1 MIMPDTQP
9 LANNTDL
16 GEDTGKTP
24 LSSMSPPIPYT
35 APFHLQAMAHLYGIK
50 SATPEKAR
58 VLEIGC
64 KDGGNLLP
72 FALANPQSQSV
83 GVDLDAEKIEKGSV
97 LIKQLELDNIALF
110 ALDIES
116 LLACDPG
123 KFDYIII
130 HGLFSLIGG
139 ETRDALLRF
148 CRDHL
153 TAEGIVCYCYNT
165 YPGWKTGEILRDA
178 IQLHSG
184 LAHDEQTAQAS
195 ARAMLTYLSLGTSA
209 DNPQNAALKTFIE
222 QAEKQSD
229 VDFALNYLQGLNQ
242 PCYFVDFYS
251 QITQNGFAYVG
262 DVRAYTELAGH
273 YGDQVSR
280 LHETICPENTTYLRQ
295 QYLDFAVNRSQR
307 FSMLVPQK
315 RAEAVLPEPD
325 LSRLADFNWAGN
337 FQRAKASN
345 GNTLNVHTSSTGE
358 TISTENQVVLSI
370 LDALGE
376 AWPAGLTLDQL
387 VFNTQLPEKE
397 TENHRQNVLDALK
410 NLFVKG
416 ISGVYTRIGDCTY
429 RNSRHKT
436 LTGLPGLASTDLA
449 FNFWHE
455 PVSLDSEERRFLEQL
470 SSSSQHKNSTF
481 YSQLWALRDKGVVW
495 GTPRAW
501 RDYLQEAIVKADA
514 AQVAVYVQSL
524 VVYTSET
531 HSGGFVEPEK
541 SAAHKKNKP
550 QDKNPLNR
558 KVYEEIDRLTTLG
571 HFAEVRTKAE
581 EIMSTYPDNLWVW
594 YPFVNTY
601 VRTGDFDG
609 ALSVITRAIA
619 LMPFNWDFYVDLAVC
634 FWKKNELHHGMAL
647 TRKVLRCDKQK
658 GLAWDT
664 LAVFLNITHSLDSAF
679 KCMEKALQIEPE
691 NPTFISHMG
700 MVCHNLGRKDAIQY
714 HRKTI
719 ALMPQAFHL
728 YSNLLLGLSHDVN
741 MTPQALFQEH
751 LIFGKRV
758 EEAAERYHCQ
768 FAYSLDKAARRPLRI
783 GFISGDFGNHPVT
796 NFLEPIWNSLDRSAF
811 SLYAYSSFQRNDEK
825 ADSLKQTAAG
835 WHDVDKMGD
844 LELATLINKDE
855 IDILI
860 DLSGHTAYN
869 RLPVLA
875 LKPAPI
881 QMTWIGYPGT
891 TGMKSVDYILLD
903 LHYIQG
909 GALDPYLTEKIIYLP
924 SVKYFE
930 PVKDS
935 PEVNE
940 LPALKNG
947 YLTFAS
953 FNRPQKITDETLA
966 LWAKVL
972 TAMPDSRLIMGYMTG
987 QETIDYFR
995 GRLVEFGVKEEQL
1008 SFRMRTGLKEY
1019 LGMHREVDLL
1029 LDTYPYTGGTTV
1041 SHAAWMGVPV
1051 LTREGESIA
1060 SRQGSVTMRILGLD
1074 DFISTEEDEFVQ
1086 KALYW
1091 RQSLEKLS
1099 DVRAGIRGRIAARMN
1114 SVLSPSI
1121 YFEHAIRNAWQ
1132 IYCEGKE
1139 PRTFSID
1146 WENES

>member
-1 MIMPDTQP
+1 MPDTQP
-9 LANNTDL
+9 LANNDDL
-16 GEDTGKTP
+16 GEDTGKIP
-24 LSSMSPPIPYT
+24 LSSITPPIPYT
-35 APFHLQAMAHLYGIK
+35 APFHLQATAHLYGVR
-50 SATPEKAR
+50 SAAPEAAR

-83 GVDLDAEKIEKGSV
+83 GVDLDAEHIEKGNA

-110 ALDIES
+110 ALDLES

-139 ETRDALLRF
+139 ETREALLRF
-148 CRDHL
+148 CSEHL
-153 TAEGIVCYCYNT
+153 TAEGMVCYCYNT
-165 YPGWKTGEILRDA
+165 YPGWKTGEVLRDA
-178 IQLHSG
+178 IQLHSS
-184 LAHDEQTAQAS
+184 LANDEKTAQSS
-195 ARAMLTYLSLGTSA
+195 ARAMLTYLSLGTA
-209 DNPQNAALKTFIE
+209 PDNPQNAALKAFIE

-229 VDFALNYLQGLNQ
+229 VDFALHYLQGLNQ

-251 QITQNGFAYVG
+251 QITQTGFAYVG

-307 FSMLVPQK
+307 FSMLIPQT
-315 RAEAVLPEPD
+315 RAADILSEPD
-325 LSRLADFNWAGN
+325 LTKLADLNWAGN
-337 FQRAKASN
+337 FQRVTASN
-345 GNTLNVHTSSTGE
+345 GSTLNAHTSGVGE
-358 TISTENQVVLSI
+358 NISTENPVVLSI
-370 LDALGE
+370 LDTLGE
-376 AWPAGLTLDQL
+376 AWPASLTLEQL
-387 VFNTQLPEKE
+387 VFNTRLPEKE
-397 TENHRQNVLDALK
+397 SENHQQDVLVALK

-416 ISGVYTRIGDCTY
+416 ISGIYMRIGNCPY
-429 RNSRHKT
+429 RNSKHKT
-436 LTGLPGLASTDLA
+436 LTNLPGIASTDLA

-455 PVSLDSEERRFLEQL
+455 PVSLDSDERQFLQQL
-470 SSSSQHKNSTF
+470 SSSSLSKDRAF
-481 YSQLWALRDKGVVW
+481 YSQLWALRNKGVIW

-501 RDYLQEAIVKADA
+501 RDCLQEAIVNADVG
-514 AQVAVYVQSL
+514 QVAVYIQSL
-524 VVYTSET
+524 VMYTSET
-531 HSGGFVEPEK
+531 SAGGFVEPEK
-541 SAAHKKNKP
+541 SSAHKKNKQ
-550 QDKNPLNR
+550 QDKKPLSR
-558 KVYEEIDRLTTLG
+558 KVYEELDRITALG
-571 HFAEVRTKAE
+571 QFAEVRARTE
-581 EIMSTYPDNLWVW
+581 EIISTYPDNLGVW

-609 ALSVITRAIA
+609 AMGVITRAIS

-634 FWKKNELHHGMAL
+634 FWKKNELHQGMAL
-647 TRKVLRCDKQK
+647 TRKVLRCDKRK

-664 LAVFLNITHSLDSAF
+664 LAVLLNITHSLDAAF
-679 KCMEKALQIEPE
+679 LCMEKALQIDPE
-691 NPTFISHMG
+691 NPNFISHMG
-700 MVCHNLGRKDAIQY
+700 MICHNLGRKDAIKY

-719 ALMPQAFHL
+719 ELMPHAFHL
-728 YSNLLLGLSHDVN
+728 HSNLLLGLSHDISI
-741 MTPQALFQEH
+741 TPQALFQEH
-751 LIFGKRV
+751 LMFGQRV
-758 EEAAERYHCQ
+758 EDAIARHHCQ
-768 FAYSLDKAARRPLRI
+768 FAYSINKDAHRPLRI
-783 GFISGDFGNHPVT
+783 GFISGDFGDHPVT
-796 NFLEPIWNSLDRSAF
+796 NFLEPIWNSLDRKAF
-811 SLYAYSSFQRNDEK
+811 SLYAYSSFQRNDAK

-903 LHYIQG
+903 LHYLQG

-940 LPALKNG
+940 LPALRNG

-972 TAMPDSRLIMGYMTG
+972 TAMPDSRLIMGYMSG

-995 GRLVEFGVKEEQL
+995 DRLIEFGVKEEQL

-1074 DFISTEEDEFVQ
+1074 DFISTTEDEFVQ

-1099 DVRAGIRGRIAARMN
+1099 EIRAGIRGRIASRMN

-1121 YFEHAIRNAWQ
+1121 YFECAIRNAWQ
-1132 IYCEGKE
+1132 IYCEGNE
-1139 PRTFSID
+1139 PRTFRID

>member
-1 MIMPDTQP
+1 MTMPDTQP

-16 GEDTGKTP
+16 GEDTGKAP
-24 LSSMSPPIPYT
+24 LSSMSPPIPHT
-35 APFHLQAMAHLYGIK
+35 APFHLQATAHLYGIK
-50 SATPEKAR
+50 SAAPEKAR

-72 FALANPQSQSV
+72 FALANPQAQAV
-83 GVDLDAEKIEKGSV
+83 GVDLDAEQIEKGNG
-97 LIKQLELDNIALF
+97 LIQQLELENIALF
-110 ALDIES
+110 ALDLES

-123 KFDYIII
+123 TFDYIII

-148 CRDHL
+148 CHEHL
-153 TAEGIVCYCYNT
+153 TTEGIVCYCYNT

-184 LAHDEQTAQAS
+184 LASDEQTANAS
-195 ARAMLTYLSLGTSA
+195 ARAMLTYMSLGTA
-209 DNPQNAALKTFIE
+209 PDNPQNAALKSFIE

-229 VDFALNYLQGLNQ
+229 VDFALLYLQGLNQ

-251 QITQNGFAYVG
+251 QITQGGFAYVG
-262 DVRAYTELAGH
+262 DVRAYTELAEH
-273 YGDQVSR
+273 YGDQVSH
-280 LHETICPENTTYLRQ
+280 LHETICPENTVYLRQ

-307 FSMLVPQK
+307 FSILVPQE
-315 RAEAVLPEPD
+315 RAGDILSGPD
-325 LSRLADFNWAGN
+325 LAKLADFNWAGN
-337 FQRAKASN
+337 FQRVRAD
-345 GNTLNVHTSSTGE
+345 GNRILNAHTSGNGE
-358 TISTENQVVLSI
+358 TISTDNPVVLSI

-376 AWPAGLTLDQL
+376 AWPASLSLDQL
-387 VFNTQLPEKE
+387 VFNTRFPEKE
-397 TENHRQNVLDALK
+397 TDNHQQDVLDALRS
-410 NLFVKG
+410 LFAKG
-416 ISGVYTRIGDCTY
+416 IDGVYIRIGNCPY

-436 LTGLPGLASTDLA
+436 LTGLPGLAITDLA

-455 PVSLDSEERRFLEQL
+455 PVSLDSDERLFLQQL
-470 SSSSQHKNSTF
+470 PPSLKDNDNAF
-481 YSQLWALRDKGVVW
+481 YSQLWALRNKGVVW

-514 AQVAVYVQSL
+514 TQVAVYIQSL
-524 VVYTSET
+524 VVYVSET
-531 HSGGFVEPEK
+531 NAGGFIEPEK
-541 SAAHKKNKP
+541 PVTHKKNKL
-550 QDKNPLNR
+550 QDKNPLSR
-558 KVYEEIDRLTTLG
+558 KVYEEMDRLTALG

-581 EIMSTYPDNLWVW
+581 EIISTYPDNLSVW

-609 ALSVITRAIA
+609 ALGVITRAIA
-619 LMPFNWDFYVDLAVC
+619 LMPFNWDFYVDLSVC
-634 FWKKNELHHGMAL
+634 FWKKNEWHHGMAL
-647 TRKVLRCDKQK
+647 TRKVLRCDKRK

-664 LAVFLNITHSLDSAF
+664 LAVLLNITHNLDSAF
-679 KCMEKALQIEPE
+679 ICMEKALQIDPE
-691 NPTFISHMG
+691 NPNFISHMG
-700 MVCHNLGRKDAIQY
+700 MICHNLGRKDAIKY

-719 ALMPQAFHL
+719 ELMPEAFHL
-728 YSNLLLGLSHDVN
+728 YSNLLLGLSHDVDV
-741 MTPQALFQEH
+741 TPQALYQEH
-751 LIFGKRV
+751 VLFGNRV
-758 EEAAERYHCQ
+758 EAAAANYHQ
-768 FAYSLDKAARRPLRI
+768 HFSYIQNKDSQRPLRI
-783 GFISGDFGNHPVT
+783 GFISGDFGDHPVT
-796 NFLEPIWNSLDRSAF
+796 NFLEPIWNSLDRTLF

-825 ADSLKQTAAG
+825 AESLKQTAAS
-835 WHDVDKMGD
+835 WHNVDKMGD
-844 LELATLINKDE
+844 LELAMLINQDE

-891 TGMKSVDYILLD
+891 TGMKTVDYILLD
-903 LHYIQG
+903 VHYRQG

-935 PEVNE
+935 PDVNE

-953 FNRPQKITDETLA
+953 FNRPQKISDETLA
-966 LWAKVL
+966 LWANVL
-972 TAMPDSRLIMGYMTG
+972 TTIPNSRLIMGYMTG

-995 GRLVEFGVKEEQL
+995 TRLLEYGVNEEQL

-1051 LTREGESIA
+1051 LTLEGESIA

-1074 DFISTEEDEFVQ
+1074 DFISTSEDEFLQ

-1091 RQSLEKLS
+1091 SQSLEKLS

-1114 SVLSPSI
+1114 SVLSPSV

-1132 IYCEGKE
+1132 MYCEGKE
-1139 PRTFSID
+1139 PSSFSID
-1146 WENES
+1146 WESES

>member
-1 MIMPDTQP
+1 MTMPDTQP
-9 LANNTDL
+9 LANNDDL

-24 LSSMSPPIPYT
+24 LSSMAPPVPYT
-35 APFHLQAMAHLYGIK
+35 APFHLQATAHLYGIE
-50 SATPEKAR
+50 SAAPENAR

-83 GVDLDAEKIEKGSV
+83 GIDLDAEQIEKGSA

-110 ALDIES
+110 ALDLES

-139 ETRDALLRF
+139 ETREALLRF
-148 CRDHL
+148 CSEHL

-178 IQLHSG
+178 IQLHSS
-184 LAHDEQTAQAS
+184 LANDEKTAQSS
-195 ARAMLTYLSLGTSA
+195 ARAMLTYLSLGTSP

-229 VDFALNYLQGLNQ
+229 VDFALHYLQGLNQ

-251 QITQNGFAYVG
+251 QITQTGFAYVG

-307 FSMLVPQK
+307 FSILVPQE
-315 RAEAVLPEPD
+315 RSGAILPEPD
-325 LSRLADFNWAGN
+325 LAKLMDFNWAGN
-337 FQRAKASN
+337 FQRVRADDDR
-345 GNTLNVHTSSTGE
+345 TLNAHTSGTGE
-358 TISTENQVVLSI
+358 TISTENPVVLSI
-370 LDALGE
+370 LDVLGE
-376 AWPAGLTLDQL
+376 AWPASLTLDQL
-387 VFNTQLPEKE
+387 VFNTQLPEQE
-397 TENHRQNVLDALK
+397 AENHRQNVLDALK

-416 ISGVYTRIGDCTY
+416 ISGIYTRIGNCTY

-436 LTGLPGLASTDLA
+436 LTGLPGIATTDLA

-455 PVSLDSEERRFLEQL
+455 PVSLDSNERQFLQQL
-470 SSSSQHKNSTF
+470 SSSPLNKDKAF
-481 YSQLWALRDKGVVW
+481 YSQLWALRNKGVIW

-501 RDYLQEAIVKADA
+501 RDYLQEAIVTADA
-514 AQVAVYVQSL
+514 GQVAVYIQSL
-524 VVYTSET
+524 VMYTSET
-531 HSGGFVEPEK
+531 NAGGFVEPEK
-541 SAAHKKNKP
+541 SSAHKKNKP
-550 QDKNPLNR
+550 QDRKPLNR
-558 KVYEEIDRLTTLG
+558 KVYEEIDRLTALG
-571 HFAEVRTKAE
+571 QFAEVRKKAE
-581 EIMSTYPDNLWVW
+581 EIISTYPDNLWVW

-601 VRTGDFDG
+601 VRTSDFDG
-609 ALSVITRAIA
+609 ALSIITRAIA

-634 FWKKNELHHGMAL
+634 FWKKNELHQGMAL

-664 LAVFLNITHSLDSAF
+664 LAVLLNITHNLDSAF

-691 NPTFISHMG
+691 NPNFISHMG

-719 ALMPQAFHL
+719 ELMPQAFHL

-741 MTPQALFQEH
+741 VTPQAQFQEH
-751 LIFGKRV
+751 LVFGKRV

-768 FAYSLDKAARRPLRI
+768 FTYSLDKAAQRPLRI

-825 ADSLKQTAAG
+825 AESLKQTAAG

-844 LELATLINKDE
+844 LELAKLINKDE

-869 RLPVLA
+869 RLPALA

-891 TGMKSVDYILLD
+891 TGMRAIDYILLD
-903 LHYIQG
+903 EHFLVESG
-909 GALDPYLTEKIIYLP
+909 LDEYLIEKPISMP
-924 SVKYFE
+924 SIKFFE
-930 PVKDS
+930 PNKDS
-935 PEVNE
+935 PDVNE
-940 LPALKNG
+940 LPALNNG

-953 FNRPQKITDETLA
+953 FNRPQKISDENLTS
-966 LWAKVL
+966 WAKILVAL
-972 TAMPDSRLIMGYMTG
+972 PTSRLIMGYMTG
-987 QETIDYFR
+987 QETIDYLR
-995 GRLVEFGVKEEQL
+995 NKLLELGVRDEQL
-1008 SFRMRTGLKEY
+1008 AFRMRTGLKEY
-1019 LGMHREVDLL
+1019 LRMHHEVDIL
-1029 LDTYPYTGGTTV
+1029 LDTYPYTGGTTIG
-1041 SHAAWMGVPV
+1041 HASWMGVPV
-1051 LTREGESIA
+1051 LTREGDSMA
-1060 SRQGSVTMRILGLD
+1060 SRQGGVIMRILGLD
-1074 DFISTEEDEFVQ
+1074 EFIARDDDELIE
-1086 KALYW
+1086 KARYW
-1091 RQSLEKLS
+1091 SHSLDKLS
-1099 DVRAGIRGRIAARMN
+1099 EIRAGMRGIMTTKIS
-1114 SVLSPSI
+1114 SVDSPSI
-1121 YFEHAIRNAWQ
+1121 YFENAMRRAWQ
-1132 IYCEGKE
+1132 IYCAGDA
-1139 PRTFSID
+1139 PQAFRISS
-1146 WENES
+1146 ESK

>member
-1 MIMPDTQP
+1 MTMPDTQP
-9 LANNTDL
+9 LANNDDL

-24 LSSMSPPIPYT
+24 LSSMAPPVPYT
-35 APFHLQAMAHLYGIK
+35 APFHLQATAHLYGIK
-50 SATPEKAR
+50 SAVPENAR

-83 GVDLDAEKIEKGSV
+83 GVDLDAEQIEKGNV

-110 ALDIES
+110 ALDLES

-139 ETRDALLRF
+139 DTREALLRF
-148 CRDHL
+148 CSEHL

-184 LAHDEQTAQAS
+184 LANDEKTAQAS

-229 VDFALNYLQGLNQ
+229 VDFALHYLQGLNQ

-251 QITQNGFAYVG
+251 QITQTGFAYVG

-307 FSMLVPQK
+307 FSMLVPQA
-315 RAEAVLPEPD
+315 RAEAVLPAPD
-325 LSRLADFNWAGN
+325 LARLADFNWAGN
-337 FQRAKASN
+337 FQRVTASN
-345 GNTLNVHTSSTGE
+345 GGTLNAHLSGTGE
-358 TISTENQVVLSI
+358 TISTENPVVLSI

-376 AWPAGLTLDQL
+376 AWPASLTLDQL
-387 VFNTQLPEKE
+387 VFNTLLPEKE
-397 TENHRQNVLDALK
+397 AENHRQNVLDALK

-416 ISGVYTRIGDCTY
+416 IDGIYTRMGNCTY
-429 RNSRHKT
+429 RNSRHKA
-436 LTGLPGLASTDLA
+436 LTGLPGIATTDLA

-455 PVSLDSEERRFLEQL
+455 PVSLDSDERQFLQQL
-470 SSSSQHKNSTF
+470 SSSTLNKDQAF
-481 YSQLWALRDKGVVW
+481 YSQLWALRNKGVIW

-514 AQVAVYVQSL
+514 GQVAVYIQSL
-524 VVYTSET
+524 VMYISET
-531 HSGGFVEPEK
+531 NAGGFVEPEK

-550 QDKNPLNR
+550 QDRNPLNR
-558 KVYEEIDRLTTLG
+558 KVYEELDRLTSLG
-571 HFAEVRTKAE
+571 QFADVRTKAE
-581 EIMSTYPDNLWVW
+581 EIISTYPDNLWVW

-609 ALSVITRAIA
+609 ALSIITRAIA
-619 LMPFNWDFYVDLAVC
+619 LVPFNWDFYIDLAVC
-634 FWKKNELHHGMAL
+634 FWKKNELHQGMAL

-664 LAVFLNITHSLDSAF
+664 LAVLLNITHNLDAAF
-679 KCMEKALQIEPE
+679 KCMEKALQLEPE
-691 NPTFISHMG
+691 NPNFISHMG
-700 MVCHNLGRKDAIQY
+700 MVCHNLGRKDAIEY

-719 ALMPQAFHL
+719 ELMPQAFHL

-741 MTPQALFQEH
+741 VTPQTLFQEH
-751 LIFGKRV
+751 LVFGKRV
-758 EEAAERYHCQ
+758 EEAAEHYHCQ
-768 FAYSLDKAARRPLRI
+768 FAYSLDKGAQRPLRI

-825 ADSLKQTAAG
+825 AESLKQTAAG

-881 QMTWIGYPGT
+881 QMSWIGYPGT
-891 TGMKSVDYILLD
+891 TGMRAIDYILLD
-903 LHYIQG
+903 EHFLVESN
-909 GALDPYLTEKIIYLP
+909 LDAYLIEKTISMP
-924 SVKYFE
+924 SIKFFE
-930 PVKDS
+930 PNKDS
-935 PEVNE
+935 PDVNE
-940 LPALKNG
+940 LPALTNG

-953 FNRPQKITDETLA
+953 FNRPQKISDENLA
-966 LWAKVL
+966 SWAKILVAL
-972 TAMPDSRLIMGYMTG
+972 PTSRLIMGYMTG
-987 QETIDYFR
+987 QETIDYLR
-995 GRLVEFGVKEEQL
+995 NKLLELGVRDEQL
-1008 SFRMRTGLKEY
+1008 VFRMRTGLKEY
-1019 LGMHREVDLL
+1019 LRMHHEVDIL
-1029 LDTYPYTGGTTV
+1029 LDTYPYTGGTTIG
-1041 SHAAWMGVPV
+1041 HASWMGVPV
-1051 LTREGESIA
+1051 LTREGDSMA
-1060 SRQGSVTMRILGLD
+1060 SRQGGVIMRILGLD
-1074 DFISTEEDEFVQ
+1074 EFIARDDDELVE
-1086 KALYW
+1086 KARYW
-1091 RQSLEKLS
+1091 NRSLDKLS
-1099 DVRAGIRGRIAARMN
+1099 EIRAGMRSIMTTKISA
-1114 SVLSPSI
+1114 VDSPSI
-1121 YFEHAIRNAWQ
+1121 YFEKAMRQAWQ
-1132 IYCEGKE
+1132 IYCAGDAPKA
-1139 PRTFSID
+1139 FSISS
-1146 WENES
+1146 ES